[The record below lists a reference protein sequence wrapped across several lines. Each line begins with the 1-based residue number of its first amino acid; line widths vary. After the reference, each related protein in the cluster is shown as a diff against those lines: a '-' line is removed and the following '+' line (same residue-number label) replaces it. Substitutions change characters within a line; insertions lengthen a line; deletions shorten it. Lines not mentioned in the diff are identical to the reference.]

1 MRKIQ
6 ISKKYSNRK
15 ITKNINKSKFII
27 HLFILNYDNDNNYDN
42 N

>member
-1 MRKIQ
+1 MIKIQ

-15 ITKNINKSKFII
+15 ITKKINKSKFI